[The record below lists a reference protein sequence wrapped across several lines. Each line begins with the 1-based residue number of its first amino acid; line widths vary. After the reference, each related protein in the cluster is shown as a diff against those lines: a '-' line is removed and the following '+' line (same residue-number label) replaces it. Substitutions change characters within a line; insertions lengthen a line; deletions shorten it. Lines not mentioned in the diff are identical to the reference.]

1 MEQKQSKSL
10 AVDEKASQRL
20 EGSILN
26 ATNLFPRERLYLAEN
41 HKKGKTGLWWYNWQ
55 IDNMIIAK

>member
-10 AVDEKASQRL
+10 AVDEKASRRL

-41 HKKGKTGLWWYNWQ
+41 HKKGKTGLWWYNW
-55 IDNMIIAK
+55 